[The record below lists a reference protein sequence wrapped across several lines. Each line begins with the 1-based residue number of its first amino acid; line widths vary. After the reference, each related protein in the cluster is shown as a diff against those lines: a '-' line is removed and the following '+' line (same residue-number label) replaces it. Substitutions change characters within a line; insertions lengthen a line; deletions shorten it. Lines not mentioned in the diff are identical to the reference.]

1 MAKDTF
7 YQLTTNDDSAVMAYN
22 DGRKQ
27 YFDRSVL
34 TPAVQTWLMWHGLK
48 QKLCD
53 GAAMSRDPT
62 TGRSVDTTTKIN
74 RMMAIG
80 EMLLAGQ
87 TRMESTG
94 GANEGGL
101 LLAALVRLYPAKT
114 REQLVEYLAGRSDAE
129 KTKLRTS
136 SRVAPIIDEIRAER
150 GKAST
155 IDVDALLGE
164 LED

>member
-1 MAKDTF
+1 MANSIYEFSAT
-7 YQLTTNDDSAVMAYN
+7 DDLATMAYA
-22 DGRKQ
+22 DGERQ
-27 YFDRSVL
+27 LFDRSTL
-34 TPAVQTWLMWHGLK
+34 TPAIQTALMWHGLK
-48 QKLCD
+48 QKLAD
-53 GAAMSRDPT
+53 GAAMSRNPE
-62 TGRSVDTTTKIN
+62 TGRPATAEDKIA

-80 EMLLAGQ
+80 ERLLAGQ
-87 TRMESTG
+87 WRAPAEG

-129 KTKLRTS
+129 RTKLRTS